1 MDRGDHVGMLGAQVR
16 EVEGFEL
23 TDVAG
28 VQLIEETTHTGVQ
41 DADLLGSGHGHELI
55 LLEELGELLSTVE
68 LLLGGSVEI
77 GSELGESSDFTILG
91 KLELERT
98 GNLLHGLDL
107 GS

>member
-1 MDRGDHVGMLGAQVR
+1 MDRGDHVGMLGAQVGK
-16 EVEGFEL
+16 VELFEL
-23 TDVAG
+23 TNVG
-28 VQLIEETTHTGVQ
+28 SGQLIEVSTHTGVQ
-41 DADLLGSGHGHELI
+41 NADLLSCGHGHELI
-55 LLEELGELLSTVE
+55 LLEELGELLSAVE
-68 LLLGGSVEI
+68 LLLGGSIKI